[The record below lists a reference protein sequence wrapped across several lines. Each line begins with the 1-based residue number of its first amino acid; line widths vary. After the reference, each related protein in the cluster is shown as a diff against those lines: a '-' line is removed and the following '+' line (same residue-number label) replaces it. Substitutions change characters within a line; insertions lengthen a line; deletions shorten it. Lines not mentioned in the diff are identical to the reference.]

1 MDMDD
6 EIDFDSG
13 DEAAEVR
20 SGARGALQS
29 AAWRRIEEERERRQL
44 RQALEDFADYDL

>member
-6 EIDFDSG
+6 DIELDAG
-13 DEAAEVR
+13 DET
-20 SGARGALQS
+20 SGLRGPARGALQS